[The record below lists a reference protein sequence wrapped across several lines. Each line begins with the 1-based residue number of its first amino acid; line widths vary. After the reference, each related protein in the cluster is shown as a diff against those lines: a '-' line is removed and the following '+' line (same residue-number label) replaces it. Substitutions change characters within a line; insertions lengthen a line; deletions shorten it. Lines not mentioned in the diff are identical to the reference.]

1 MLWVM
6 EVESIYNVLLPYVQ
20 RSLQALL
27 PQNVL
32 KKGPLIFVPL
42 LKKKNEG
49 ENYGR
54 DHIATS
60 LVFHRLI

>member
-42 LKKKNEG
+42 LKKKMKVKTMAE
-49 ENYGR
+49 
-54 DHIATS
+54 IT
-60 LVFHRLI
+60 LQPL